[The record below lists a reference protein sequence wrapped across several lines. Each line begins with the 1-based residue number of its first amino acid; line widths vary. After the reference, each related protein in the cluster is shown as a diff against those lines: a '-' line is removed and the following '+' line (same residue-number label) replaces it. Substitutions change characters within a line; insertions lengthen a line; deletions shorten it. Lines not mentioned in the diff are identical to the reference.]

1 MSEFASNDLF
11 FRPRIIQDIEVNGSM
26 IYRVGQLLLQKGQQ
40 IKEVL
45 QRGLDTDFASH
56 FERIGEGIRRLLS
69 GRWNNF
75 VEKIL
80 PDRTADTNTT
90 APVTDEHQPLPS
102 FFDRLRGLL
111 VNKFVLSL
119 TNDELKIIH
128 KLESIINQI
137 KVFKNAFIQ
146 ASISRKFQGFFSMN

>member
-1 MSEFASNDLF
+1 MIHFC
-11 FRPRIIQDIEVNGSM
+11 RPRIIQDIEVNGSM

-56 FERIGEGIRRLLS
+56 FERIGEGISRLLS

-90 APVTDEHQPLPS
+90 APITDEHQPLHY

-111 VNKFVLSL
+111 VNKFVPSS
-119 TNDELKIIH
+119 TNDELKVIH
-128 KLESIINQI
+128 
-137 KVFKNAFIQ
+137 
-146 ASISRKFQGFFSMN
+146 